1 MGLTGKS
8 MGINTLTNE
17 FLYKDN
23 ESDIVVALVGNP
35 NVGKST
41 IFNALTGMNQH
52 TGNWTGKTV
61 ASAFGK
67 YNYNDENFILVDLP
81 GTYSLTPNSKEEE
94 VTRDFIG
101 FYNPMVT
108 VVVVDATCIERN
120 LNLVLQTIE
129 VTSNVILCINLMDEA
144 DKKSIKIDTDIIKK
158 ELNIPVIA
166 MTARSNNGLNSLKR
180 EIYKLSSEQNILP
193 NRVRYQDDI
202 EKSINRIELYLN
214 TIFENQENRWLS
226 IKLLTDSS
234 IYNPIKLYLNYD
246 ISDDNT
252 LLKII
257 NEEQIKYEDVNKLVI
272 KRTILESERIYIKS
286 VTLPN
291 KIRKNKLDKFL
302 TSRITGI
309 PLMIIMFLI
318 LFWITIKG
326 ANYPSEILSNF
337 LFSLENYIYNFL
349 NILKVPV
356 SIIDP
361 IVNGVYRTLSW
372 VISVMLP
379 PMAIFFP
386 LFTILEDLGYLPRIA
401 FNMDKLFNKACAHGK
416 QSLTMCMGFGCNAC
430 GVIGTRIIDSKRER
444 LIAILTNNFVPC
456 NGRFPTLIALITIF
470 FTTSSINS
478 TLILIGLIIF
488 SIIVTLIISKVLSK
502 TLLKGIPSSFILEL
516 PPIRKP
522 QIGKIIVRS
531 IFDRTLHVLSRAII
545 VAAPMGLV
553 IWFLSNTY
561 IEGTSLIRYIS
572 SFLDPFAK
580 VFGLDGVILFS
591 FILGFPANEI
601 VMPIAIMAYMSESK
615 LTTLSLSSLKTLLIS
630 NGWTYVTALC
640 TMIFSLM
647 HFPCGTTCLTI
658 KKETNS
664 LKWTMVAIVLPTV
677 VGLMF
682 CFIIN
687 VISKLI

>member
-272 KRTILESERIYIKS
+272 KRTILES
-286 VTLPN
+286 
-291 KIRKNKLDKFL
+291 
-302 TSRITGI
+302 
-309 PLMIIMFLI
+309 
-318 LFWITIKG
+318 
-326 ANYPSEILSNF
+326 
-337 LFSLENYIYNFL
+337 
-349 NILKVPV
+349 
-356 SIIDP
+356 
-361 IVNGVYRTLSW
+361 
-372 VISVMLP
+372 
-379 PMAIFFP
+379 
-386 LFTILEDLGYLPRIA
+386 
-401 FNMDKLFNKACAHGK
+401 
-416 QSLTMCMGFGCNAC
+416 
-430 GVIGTRIIDSKRER
+430 
-444 LIAILTNNFVPC
+444 
-456 NGRFPTLIALITIF
+456 
-470 FTTSSINS
+470 
-478 TLILIGLIIF
+478 
-488 SIIVTLIISKVLSK
+488 
-502 TLLKGIPSSFILEL
+502 
-516 PPIRKP
+516 
-522 QIGKIIVRS
+522 
-531 IFDRTLHVLSRAII
+531 
-545 VAAPMGLV
+545 
-553 IWFLSNTY
+553 
-561 IEGTSLIRYIS
+561 
-572 SFLDPFAK
+572 
-580 VFGLDGVILFS
+580 
-591 FILGFPANEI
+591 
-601 VMPIAIMAYMSESK
+601 
-615 LTTLSLSSLKTLLIS
+615 
-630 NGWTYVTALC
+630 
-640 TMIFSLM
+640 
-647 HFPCGTTCLTI
+647 
-658 KKETNS
+658 
-664 LKWTMVAIVLPTV
+664 
-677 VGLMF
+677 
-682 CFIIN
+682 
-687 VISKLI
+687 

>member
-1 MGLTGKS
+1 MGLTSKS

-61 ASAFGK
+61 TSAFGK

-144 DKKSIKIDTDIIKK
+144 DKKSIKIDTNMIKK

-502 TLLKGIPSSFILEL
+502 TLLNGIPSSFILEL

>member
-677 VGLMF
+677 IGLMF

-687 VISKLI
+687 IISKLI